1 MLMIKRFFAALAVAL
16 FGAGATF
23 AQAPTQQTAT
33 RLDACTN
40 MGYTTATSA
49 QATLTVTPPGG
60 QYVYMCGFSF
70 DVCVGATAGTAQNNV
85 TFTSTNIV
93 GLPTWQ
99 YSYAAAIDTCV
110 SPPIRDFPP
119 TPLKS
124 AAPGTAVVIT
134 SPATDTNVT
143 YTIRVPYYF
152 AP

>member
-1 MLMIKRFFAALAVAL
+1 MRKLALALSFLVGLTTLA
-16 FGAGATF
+16 F
-23 AQAPTQQTAT
+23 AQAQTQQSPT
-33 RLDACTN
+33 RLDACTSV
-40 MGYTTATSA
+40 GYAAATSA
-49 QATLTVTPPGG
+49 QATLTITPPSG

-70 DVCVGATAGTAQNNV
+70 DVCNSGTAGTAQNNV

-99 YSYAAAIDTCV
+99 YSFAAAINTCV
-110 SPPIRDFPP
+110 SPIREYLP